1 MHSSSFFFFFLD
13 DVNRAGAL
21 QYPHLGGG
29 CENNHLE
36 LPVFLKHVA
45 MGYRPEYPPPNG
57 VHNNRFLPPRLLHTV
72 HIQIHTRR
80 AASRG
85 GPGATTVPA
94 AGVGDNQLRPASL
107 EALPLPPVPRHL
119 VAVTCKQGHLWAL
132 ASPRAP
138 LPSHDPRQSPRHPH
152 LGEQL
157 VRPSASGRRAGAARE
172 RRSDGGGGGGGGCS
186 SEPLRRLCGSWW
198 RRWPAWTWAEAASA
212 PRSPSV
218 AARQVRAAPPP
229 LGAGGKRAAA
239 LAASLPSPAAPL
251 PRGLRPVG
259 KALAAMGWGGGRS
272 GGGR

>member
-1 MHSSSFFFFFLD
+1 MLQSQGNEDCKAHSAMLKRPTRCTPCNCFIAQFDLWVFAQLLFFFFFLD

-138 LPSHDPRQSPRHPH
+138 LPSHDPRQ
-152 LGEQL
+152 
-157 VRPSASGRRAGAARE
+157 
-172 RRSDGGGGGGGGCS
+172 
-186 SEPLRRLCGSWW
+186 
-198 RRWPAWTWAEAASA
+198 
-212 PRSPSV
+212 
-218 AARQVRAAPPP
+218 
-229 LGAGGKRAAA
+229 
-239 LAASLPSPAAPL
+239 
-251 PRGLRPVG
+251 
-259 KALAAMGWGGGRS
+259 
-272 GGGR
+272 